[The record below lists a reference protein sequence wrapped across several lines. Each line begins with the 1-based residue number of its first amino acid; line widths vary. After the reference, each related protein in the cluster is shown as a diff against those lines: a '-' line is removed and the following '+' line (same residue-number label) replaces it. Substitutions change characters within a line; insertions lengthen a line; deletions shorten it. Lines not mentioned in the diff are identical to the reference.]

1 MPKPVIIDTDP
12 GIDDALAL
20 LLAFGSPEL
29 APVCITSV
37 SGNVDVDTAT
47 QNILRIL
54 AHIGPDPAPEIARGA
69 EAPLEKEPEHAT
81 FLHGAD
87 GLGGAAGELPD
98 PRRDDAPKLSGEHAA
113 DHILH
118 HIEQASEPPVLV
130 ALGPLTNIAL
140 AAQKA
145 PRTLQRLERLVIMG
159 GAITESGNVTPAAE
173 FNFYVDPLAASTVL
187 DSGVNIT
194 LTGLDVTRQ
203 VRLRQSDLDACP
215 DTPRTR
221 LVQRIT
227 SGIFAHTRET
237 EERDSIP
244 LHDPLAVALAFRP
257 ELCGVRELPVQVE
270 IRGGIC
276 EGMSLADRRPIP
288 SRLKA
293 APNARV
299 CLDVAAQSFLT
310 LFRERVLWERSLS
323 LAAQTRI

>member
-1 MPKPVIIDTDP
+1 MPQPVIIDTDP

-20 LLAFGSPEL
+20 LLAFGSAEL

-47 QNILRIL
+47 DNILRIL
-54 AHIGPDPAPEIARGA
+54 AHIGPDPAPEIASGA
-69 EAPLEKEPEHAT
+69 EAPLEKAPEHAT

-87 GLGGAAGELPD
+87 GLGGAARDLPD
-98 PRRDDAPKLSGEHAA
+98 PRGQEAPGLSGEHAA
-113 DHILH
+113 DCILR
-118 HIEQASEPPVLV
+118 HIEQAKEPPVLV

-140 AAQKA
+140 AARKA
-145 PRTLQRLERLVIMG
+145 PRTMQRLERLVIMG
-159 GAITESGNVTPAAE
+159 GAVSVAGNVTPAAE
-173 FNFYVDPLAASTVL
+173 FNFYVDPLAARIVL
-187 DSGVNIT
+187 DSGLPIT

-203 VRLRQSDLDACP
+203 VRLRQRDIDACP
-215 DTPRTR
+215 DTPRTHMVR
-221 LVQRIT
+221 RIT
-227 SGIFAHTRET
+227 SGIFTHTRET
-237 EERDSIP
+237 EETDSIP

-257 ELCGVRELPVQVE
+257 ELCGAFELPVQVE
-270 IRGGIC
+270 TRGELC

-293 APNARV
+293 SPNARV

-323 LAAQTRI
+323 WAAQTRI

>member
-47 QNILRIL
+47 DNILRIL
-54 AHIGPDPAPEIARGA
+54 AHIGPDPAPTVARGA
-69 EAPLEKEPEHAT
+69 EAPLEKAPEHAT
-81 FLHGAD
+81 FLHGTD
-87 GLGGAAGELPD
+87 GLGGAAGDLPV
-98 PRRDDAPKLSGEHAA
+98 PRGDGAPGLTGEYAA
-113 DHILH
+113 DCILR
-118 HIEQASEPPVLV
+118 HIEQAPEPPVLM

-140 AAQKA
+140 AARKA
-145 PRTLQRLERLVIMG
+145 PQTLQRLERLVIMG
-159 GAITESGNVTPAAE
+159 GAVSVAGNVTPAAE
-173 FNFYVDPLAASTVL
+173 FNFYVDPLAARIVL
-187 DSGVNIT
+187 DSGLPIT

-203 VRLRQSDLDACP
+203 VRLRKSDLDACP

-227 SGIFAHTRET
+227 SGIFAHTQKT
-237 EERDSIP
+237 EETDSIP
-244 LHDPLAVALAFRP
+244 LHDPMAVALAFRP
-257 ELCGVRELPVQVE
+257 ELCGARELSVQVE
-270 IRGGIC
+270 TRGEIC
-276 EGMSLADRRPIP
+276 EGMSLADRRHIP

-310 LFRERVLWERSLS
+310 LFRERVLWERYLS
-323 LAAQTRI
+323 SAVQTRI